1 MNPDFR
7 LYLATDSKY
16 LAGRDGV
23 PLIAACIE
31 RGVTAVQLR
40 DKQAT
45 SHELFDLGSR
55 LLDVT
60 RSYGVPLIIN
70 DRVDIMLALGADG
83 VHVGRNDL
91 PLESVRM
98 LAPEAIVGS
107 TAKSVEQVREAEIA
121 GADYVGVG
129 PVFATETK
137 EQAGTVMGPEG
148 IREIAA
154 ASSLPCVAIGGI
166 NETNVT
172 RLAKTGVAGV
182 CVIAGILDQDDPG
195 EAASLL
201 RWLMEDAAQSSK

>member
-1 MNPDFR
+1 MIVDFR
-7 LYLATDSKY
+7 LYLATDAKY
-16 LAGRDGV
+16 LAGRDCV
-23 PLIAACIE
+23 PLIASCIE

-40 DKQAT
+40 DKQA
-45 SHELFDLGSR
+45 SSRELYELGTR

-98 LAPEAIVGS
+98 LAPKAIVGS
-107 TAKSVEQVREAEIA
+107 TAKTVEEVREAEFA

-129 PVFATETK
+129 PVFATQTK
-137 EQAGTVMGPEG
+137 EQAGPVLGPEG
-148 IREIAA
+148 VREIAA
-154 ASSLPCVAIGGI
+154 ASGLPCVAIGGI

-172 RLAKTGVAGV
+172 RLAETGVAGV

-201 RWLMEDAAQSSK
+201 RWLMEDATQSTD

>member
-1 MNPDFR
+1 MKADFR

-16 LAGRDGV
+16 LAGRESI

-45 SHELFDLGSR
+45 SRELHDLGGQ

-70 DRVDIMLALGADG
+70 DRVDIMLSLGAEG
-83 VHVGRNDL
+83 VHVGRDDL

-98 LAPEAIVGS
+98 LAPKAIVGS
-107 TAKSVEQVREAEIA
+107 TAKTVKDVREAEMA

-137 EQAGTVMGPEG
+137 EQAGPVLGPDG
-148 IREIAA
+148 VREIAA
-154 ASSLPCVAIGGI
+154 ASHLPCVAIGGI

-172 RLAKTGVAGV
+172 RLAGTGVAGV

-201 RWLMEDAAQSSK
+201 RWLMEADADAVE